1 MIALLCACICYND
14 YAVRFFMCGSGK
26 SMKIGVL
33 TSGGDAPGMNA
44 AVRAV
49 VRAGSLYGHEIYG
62 IKDGYQGM
70 IDDNVVLL
78 THQSV
83 SGMLN
88 LGGTFLGTSRAPEF
102 LKEEVRQKAIDNLKA
117 RGIEALIVIGGDG
130 TYRGAID
137 LSKMGLKTI
146 GLPGTIDNDVA
157 GTDFTIGFHTAVET
171 IVDAIDKLRDTSTSH
186 QRCSIVEVMGR
197 HCGDLALFA
206 GICGGAEFI
215 ITPENPMNKEAII
228 ERLKKHKKEGRRHA
242 IIVITENILNVHDF
256 ANEITE
262 KSGFASRATVLGYIQ
277 RGGSPCPE
285 DRILGSRMGT
295 YAVELLND
303 DIYGVCVGIR
313 DSRMVHLPFSNVVGV
328 KRPKNEL
335 YNLVKKVS

>member
-1 MIALLCACICYND
+1 MLGDGN
-14 YAVRFFMCGSGK
+14 V
-26 SMKIGVL
+26 MKIGVL

-44 AVRAV
+44 AIRAV
-49 VRAGSLYGHEIYG
+49 VRAGTSYGHEIYG

-70 IDDNVVLL
+70 IDDNMVLL

-102 LKEEVRQKAIDNLKA
+102 LKEEVRQQAIENLKS

-130 TYRGAID
+130 TYRGAMD
-137 LSKMGLKTI
+137 LTKMGIKTI
-146 GLPGTIDNDVA
+146 GLPGTIDNDIA

-303 DIYGVCVGIR
+303 DIYGVCVGVR
-313 DSRMVHLPFSNVVGV
+313 DSRMVHLPFSNVVGM

>member
-1 MIALLCACICYND
+1 
-14 YAVRFFMCGSGK
+14 
-26 SMKIGVL
+26 MKIGVL

-44 AVRAV
+44 AIRAV
-49 VRAGSLYGHEIYG
+49 VRVGNLYGHEIYG
-62 IKDGYQGM
+62 IKDGYSGM
-70 IDDNVVLL
+70 INDDIVLL
-78 THQSV
+78 NHQSV
-83 SGMLN
+83 SGMLSK
-88 LGGTFLGTSRAPEF
+88 GGTFLGTSRSSEF
-102 LKEEVRQKAIDNLKA
+102 LLEEVRQKAVDNLKN

-130 TYRGAID
+130 TYRGAMD
-137 LSKMGLKTI
+137 LTKMGLKTI
-146 GLPGTIDNDVA
+146 GLPGTIDNDIP

-197 HCGDLALFA
+197 HCGDLALFS

-215 ITPENPMNKEAII
+215 VTPEHPMNKEQII
-228 ERLKKHKKEGRRHA
+228 SQLKKHKAEGRRHA
-242 IIVITENILNVHDF
+242 IIVITENVLNVHDF
-256 ANEITE
+256 AEEITE

-303 DIYGVCVGIR
+303 DIYGVCVGVR
-313 DSRMVHLPFSNVVGV
+313 DSRMVHLPFSNVVGQ
-328 KRPKNEL
+328 KRPKNEI

>member
-1 MIALLCACICYND
+1 
-14 YAVRFFMCGSGK
+14 
-26 SMKIGVL
+26 MKIGVL
-33 TSGGDAPGMNA
+33 TSGGDSPGMNA
-44 AVRAV
+44 AIRAV
-49 VRAGSLYGHEIYG
+49 VRAGQVYGHEVYG

-70 IDDNVVLL
+70 IDDNLILL
-78 THQSV
+78 NHQSV

-102 LKEEVRQKAIDNLKA
+102 LKEEVRQKAIENLKA

-130 TYRGAID
+130 TYRGAMD

-146 GLPGTIDNDVA
+146 GLPGTIDNDIA

-215 ITPENPMNKEAII
+215 ITPENPMNREEII
-228 ERLKKHKKEGRRHA
+228 SRLKKHKKEGRRHA
-242 IIVITENILNVHDF
+242 IIVITENILDVHDF
-256 ANEITE
+256 ATKITE
-262 KSGFASRATVLGYIQ
+262 ESGFASRATVLGYIQ

-328 KRPKNEL
+328 PRPKNEL
-335 YNLVKKVS
+335 YKLVKKVS

>member
-1 MIALLCACICYND
+1 MCSNFFY
-14 YAVRFFMCGSGK
+14 VRRPFF
-26 SMKIGVL
+26 MKIGVL

-49 VRAGSLYGHEIYG
+49 VRAGTLYGHEIYG
-62 IKDGYQGM
+62 IKDGYAGLVNNNM
-70 IDDNVVLL
+70 ELL
-78 THQSV
+78 THESV
-83 SGMLN
+83 SGMLSK
-88 LGGTFLGTSRAPEF
+88 GGTFLGTSRSEEF
-102 LKEEVRQKAIDNLKA
+102 KKTEVQQKAVEDLKQ
-117 RGIEALIVIGGDG
+117 RGIEALVVIGGDG
-130 TYRGAID
+130 TYRGAME
-137 LSKMGLKTI
+137 LAKLGMKVI
-146 GLPGTIDNDVA
+146 GLPGTIDNDIA

-186 QRCSIVEVMGR
+186 ARCSIVEVMGR

-215 ITPENPMNKEAII
+215 VTPESPLNKEKII
-228 ERLKKHKKEGRRHA
+228 NRLKDHKKNGRRHA
-242 IIVITENILNVHDF
+242 IIVITERLLDAHQF
-256 ANEITE
+256 AEEITE
-262 KSGFASRATVLGYIQ
+262 QSGFATRATVLGYIQ

-295 YAVELLND
+295 YAIELLND
-303 DIYGVCVGIR
+303 EIYGVCVGVR
-313 DSRMVHLPFSNVVGV
+313 DGRMVHIPFSNVVGQ

>member
-1 MIALLCACICYND
+1 
-14 YAVRFFMCGSGK
+14 
-26 SMKIGVL
+26 MKIGVL

-49 VRAGSLYGHEIYG
+49 VRAGNMYGHEVYG
-62 IKDGYQGM
+62 VKDGYQGL
-70 IDDNVVLL
+70 IADDLVLL
-78 THQSV
+78 NHQSV
-83 SGMLN
+83 SGL
-88 LGGTFLGTSRAPEF
+88 LSKGGTFLGTSRSSEF
-102 LKEEVRQKAIDNLKA
+102 LKEEGRLKAVENLKN
-117 RGIEALIVIGGDG
+117 RGIEALVVIGGDG
-130 TYRGAID
+130 TYRGAME
-137 LSKMGLKTI
+137 LSKLGVKTI
-146 GLPGTIDNDVA
+146 GLPGTIDNDIA

-197 HCGDLALFA
+197 YSGDLALYA

-215 ITPENPMNKEAII
+215 ITPEHPMNKEQII
-228 ERLKKHKKEGRRHA
+228 SRLKKLKGEGRRHA
-242 IIVITENILNVHDF
+242 IIVITEKIINAHEF
-256 ANEITE
+256 AEEITD

-303 DIYGVCVGIR
+303 EIYGVCVGVR
-313 DSRMVHLPFSNVVGV
+313 DNRMVHLSFSNVVGQ

-335 YNLVKKVS
+335 YTLVKKVS

>member
-1 MIALLCACICYND
+1 
-14 YAVRFFMCGSGK
+14 
-26 SMKIGVL
+26 MKIGVL
-33 TSGGDAPGMNA
+33 TSGGDSPGMNA

-49 VRAGSLYGHEIYG
+49 VRAGTLYGHEIYG
-62 IKDGYQGM
+62 IKDGYAGLVS
-70 IDDNVVLL
+70 DNMELL

-83 SGMLN
+83 SGMLSK
-88 LGGTFLGTSRAPEF
+88 GGTFLGTSRSEEF
-102 LKEEVRQKAIDNLKA
+102 KKLEVQQKAVEQLKA
-117 RGIEALIVIGGDG
+117 RGIEALVVIGGDG
-130 TYRGAID
+130 TYRGAME
-137 LSKMGLKTI
+137 LAKLGLKVI
-146 GLPGTIDNDVA
+146 GLPGTIDNDIA

-171 IVDAIDKLRDTSTSH
+171 IVDAIDKLRDTSASH
-186 QRCSIVEVMGR
+186 ARCSIVEVMGR

-215 ITPENPMNKEAII
+215 ITPESPMNKEQII
-228 ERLKKHKKEGRRHA
+228 SRLKDHKKTGRRHA
-242 IIVITENILNVHDF
+242 IIVITERLLDAHQF
-256 ANEITE
+256 AEEITE
-262 KSGFASRATVLGYIQ
+262 KSGFATRATVLGYIQ

-303 DIYGVCVGIR
+303 EIYGVCVGVR
-313 DSRMVHLPFSNVVGV
+313 DGRMVHIPFANVVGQ

>member
-1 MIALLCACICYND
+1 
-14 YAVRFFMCGSGK
+14 
-26 SMKIGVL
+26 MKIGVL

-49 VRAGSLYGHEIYG
+49 VRAGISYGHEVYG

-70 IDDNVVLL
+70 IEDDMILL
-78 THQSV
+78 NHQSV
-83 SGMLN
+83 SGMLSK
-88 LGGTFLGTSRAPEF
+88 GGTFLGTSRAPEF
-102 LKEEVRQKAIDNLKA
+102 LKEEVREKAVQNLKN

-130 TYRGAID
+130 TYRGAMD
-137 LSKMGLKTI
+137 LTRMGVKTI
-146 GLPGTIDNDVA
+146 GLPGTIDNDIA

-186 QRCSIVEVMGR
+186 RRCSIVEVMGR
-197 HCGDLALFA
+197 HCGDLALFS

-215 ITPENPMNKEAII
+215 VTPEHPMNKEQII
-228 ERLKKHKKEGRRHA
+228 ERLKKHQKEGRRHA
-242 IIVITENILNVHDF
+242 IIVVTENQFDVHEF
-256 ANEITE
+256 AKEISE
-262 KSGFASRATVLGYIQ
+262 KSGFTSRATVLSYIQ

-303 DIYGVCVGIR
+303 DIYGVCVGVR
-313 DSRMVHLPFSNVVGV
+313 DSRMVHLPFVNVVGQ

-335 YNLVKKVS
+335 YGLVKKVS

>member
-1 MIALLCACICYND
+1 MH
-14 YAVRFFMCGSGK
+14 GSEK
-26 SMKIGVL
+26 TMKIGVL

-44 AVRAV
+44 AIRAV
-49 VRAGSLYGHEIYG
+49 VRAGSMYGHEIYG

-70 IDDNVVLL
+70 IDDNLILL

-102 LKEEVRQKAIDNLKA
+102 LKEEVRQKAIDNLKN

-130 TYRGAID
+130 TYRGAMD
-137 LSKMGLKTI
+137 LSKMGMKTI

-215 ITPENPMNKEAII
+215 ITPEHPMNKEAII

-242 IIVITENILNVHDF
+242 IIVITENILNVHEF
-256 ANEITE
+256 ATEITE

-303 DIYGVCVGIR
+303 DIYGVCVGVR

>member
-1 MIALLCACICYND
+1 
-14 YAVRFFMCGSGK
+14 
-26 SMKIGVL
+26 MKIGVL

>member
-1 MIALLCACICYND
+1 
-14 YAVRFFMCGSGK
+14 
-26 SMKIGVL
+26 MKIGVL

-49 VRAGSLYGHEIYG
+49 VRAGELYGHEVYG
-62 IKDGYQGM
+62 IKDGYSGM
-70 IDDNVVLL
+70 IYDDMVLL
-78 THQSV
+78 NHQSV
-83 SGMLN
+83 SGMLSK
-88 LGGTFLGTSRAPEF
+88 GGTFLGTSRAPEF
-102 LKEEVRQKAIDNLKA
+102 LREDIRQLAVENLKK
-117 RGIEALIVIGGDG
+117 RGIEALVVIGGDG
-130 TYRGAID
+130 TYRGAMD
-137 LSKMGLKTI
+137 LTKMGIKTI
-146 GLPGTIDNDVA
+146 GVPGTIDNDIA

-186 QRCSIVEVMGR
+186 RRCSIVEVMGR

-215 ITPENPMNKEAII
+215 VTPEHPMDKEKII
-228 ERLKKHKKEGRRHA
+228 SRLKKHQADGRRHA
-242 IIVITENILNVHDF
+242 IIVVTENQFDVHDF
-256 ANEITE
+256 AKEISE
-262 KSGFASRATVLGYIQ
+262 KSGFTSRATVLSYIQ

-303 DIYGVCVGIR
+303 DIYGVCVGVR
-313 DSRMVHLPFSNVVGV
+313 DSRMVHLPFVNVVGQ

-335 YNLVKKVS
+335 YSLVKKVS